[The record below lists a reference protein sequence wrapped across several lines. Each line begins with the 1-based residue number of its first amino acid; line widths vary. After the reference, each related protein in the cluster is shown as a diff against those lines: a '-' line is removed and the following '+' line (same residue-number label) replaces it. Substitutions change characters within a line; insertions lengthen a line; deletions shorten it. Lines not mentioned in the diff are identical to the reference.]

1 MGPESIREC
10 CCYFSPY
17 HPGIGIQTNTETTK
31 KEESAMKVSCKG
43 TIGELVN
50 LKREEVISGFVY
62 ELEIYDDVKKVT
74 YLFHNLKLEEIKF
87 LDGAVSFGG

>member
-1 MGPESIREC
+1 MRGDSYCCSGFISIK
-10 CCYFSPY
+10 
-17 HPGIGIQTNTETTK
+17 GIEIQTNTEDTK
-31 KEESAMKVSCKG
+31 KEETDLKVSCKG
-43 TIGELVN
+43 AIGELVN

-62 ELEIYDDVKKVT
+62 ELEIYDKVKKVT